1 MATTRKRSTSSP
13 VFVSKEAETVVEETA
28 VEELLEET
36 TAEMFETISRIEE
49 EVKVEEPKAK
59 EPKAEAVPPRQ
70 VVKFIPEEI
79 IPTEDAGPRFVDTTT
94 TPPPPAKPKAEA
106 PTLKAPPKRHP
117 RNVPRFSA
125 RK

>member
-1 MATTRKRSTSSP
+1 MATTRKRSTSSSG
-13 VFVSKEAETVVEETA
+13 FAEKEAEATTEIAA

-36 TAEMFETISRIEE
+36 AAEMFETISRVEE
-49 EVKVEEPKAK
+49 EVKVEEPKVVAAP
-59 EPKAEAVPPRQ
+59 PKKVT
-70 VVKFIPEEI
+70 FIPEEI
-79 IPTEDAGPRFVDTTT
+79 IPTEDAGPRFVETVS
-94 TPPPPAKPKAEA
+94 PPASKPKVEA

>member
-1 MATTRKRSTSSP
+1 MATTRKRSTSSSG
-13 VFVSKEAETVVEETA
+13 FVSKEAETVAEEAA

-79 IPTEDAGPRFVDTTT
+79 IPTEDAGPRFVDTTP
-94 TPPPPAKPKAEA
+94 PPPPAKPKAEA

>member
-1 MATTRKRSTSSP
+1 MATTRKRSTSSSG
-13 VFVSKEAETVVEETA
+13 FVSKEAETVAEEAA

-49 EVKVEEPKAK
+49 EVKAE

-70 VVKFIPEEI
+70 VVTFIPEEI
-79 IPTEDAGPRFVDTTT
+79 IPTEDAGPRFVDTT
-94 TPPPPAKPKAEA
+94 PPPPAKPKVEA
-106 PTLKAPPKRHP
+106 PALKAPPKRHP